1 MVFVQGDTSTVFL
14 GALGAFYSKIPV
26 AHVEAGL
33 RTNNRYSPFPEE
45 INRRLTSNLATLHF
59 APTQRAKDQLLKENL
74 NPNQVFVTGN
84 TVIDALHWSL
94 QKEHKLSQKL
104 ETFLANKKRTILLT
118 THRRE
123 NFGQPHTEVFKAIKA
138 LLRAFDDVQVVFPIH
153 PNPNVRKQ
161 AYSFFDNEPNIKLIE
176 PLGYMDFINVMQRCH
191 IILTD
196 SGGVQEE
203 APSLDK
209 PVLILR
215 ESTERPEGLA
225 TGCLKLVGTDK
236 DKIIHAAKELL
247 QNEEKYRQMAQATN
261 PYGDGLSAQKILDHS
276 LSYLQQ
282 SK

>member
-1 MVFVQGDTSTVFL
+1 
-14 GALGAFYSKIPV
+14 
-26 AHVEAGL
+26 
-33 RTNNRYSPFPEE
+33 
-45 INRRLTSNLATLHF
+45 
-59 APTQRAKDQLLKENL
+59 
-74 NPNQVFVTGN
+74 
-84 TVIDALHWSL
+84 
-94 QKEHKLSQKL
+94 
-104 ETFLANKKRTILLT
+104 
-118 THRRE
+118 
-123 NFGQPHTEVFKAIKA
+123 
-138 LLRAFDDVQVVFPIH
+138 
-153 PNPNVRKQ
+153 
-161 AYSFFDNEPNIKLIE
+161 
-176 PLGYMDFINVMQRCH
+176 MQRCH